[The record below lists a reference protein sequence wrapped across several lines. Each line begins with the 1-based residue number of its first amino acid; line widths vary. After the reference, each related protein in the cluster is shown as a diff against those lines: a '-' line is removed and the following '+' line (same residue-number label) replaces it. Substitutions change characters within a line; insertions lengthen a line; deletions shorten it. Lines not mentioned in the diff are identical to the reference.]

1 MFGYG
6 KRPTRC
12 NAHILTK
19 KNIKVGFKAI
29 GIWPFNP
36 KAMDN
41 KTQPSKIYTTTSINN
56 HWNDQK
62 EYTLD
67 EETDHNQSQQWKEE
81 FVIAGLFLKLKHQSI
96 KQHLK
101 IILPIG

>member
-1 MFGYG
+1 
-6 KRPTRC
+6 
-12 NAHILTK
+12 
-19 KNIKVGFKAI
+19 
-29 GIWPFNP
+29 
-36 KAMDN
+36 MDN